1 MNSDVE
7 IVTQE
12 AEPLKLSFSKR
23 LKLALETL
31 EPGKELKLKT
41 REDRQTITNVVLA
54 TKKKMGFNLTTK
66 LLQRRDEEGKI
77 VISIRRLDESTTEP
91 LASEATS
98 Q

>member
-1 MNSDVE
+1 MNSDAE

-12 AEPLKLSFSKR
+12 ATAPKLSFSKR
-23 LKLALETL
+23 LKLALESL
-31 EPGKELKLKT
+31 QPGKELKLKT

-66 LLQRRDEEGKI
+66 LLQRRDDEGKI
-77 VISIRRLDESTTEP
+77 VIKISRLDEPEP
-91 LASEATS
+91 IASEATP